1 MKFNIFIFYFLISC
15 LSLLIHSLS
24 SSTSPSP
31 LTEEKLDKLFSYFGD
46 KLEKNKHLFL
56 DVQNGMFSALTFS
69 SNNIP
74 EKDSACPNYLFF
86 KYRQSIDL
94 ALSKLNS
101 YLMQGA
107 IFVST
112 SEEMT
117 KSLISLCK
125 SNKKKIIKL
134 TKAKLEQTKRQ
145 IKTKMND
152 LLSLYSLNA
161 HKYHTYLQTE
171 NEIAQSEIEIIQLY
185 DDLKHYDKFDCS
197 KNFYITQ
204 SMNQFLSFYRR
215 SDILVEIFQQFIKCL
230 KGENKTSEIVN
241 VLFDE
246 SDNSDFN
253 DVPALI
259 LSLYM
264 KNIKFKILGN
274 EMLKKYLVSFR
285 PGHYLQTARM
295 IIKDLKKFKKNKKAL
310 SLWTKRPSVFNF
322 LRFIAFYIGKA
333 LGNVVKER
341 IIYRVRF
348 LKQYY
353 KKSKKEMIIIDNS

>member
-15 LSLLIHSLS
+15 LSFYIHSLS

-56 DVQNGMFSALTFS
+56 DIQNGMFSALTFS

-74 EKDSACPNYLFF
+74 EKGSACPNYLFF
-86 KYRQSIDL
+86 QYQKSIDS
-94 ALSKLNS
+94 ALSKINS
-101 YLMQGA
+101 DLMQGA
-107 IFVST
+107 IFFST
-112 SEEMT
+112 SEQT
-117 KSLISLCK
+117 KKSLISLCK
-125 SNKKKIIKL
+125 SNKKKIIKQ
-134 TKAKLEQTKRQ
+134 TKTKIEQTKRQ
-145 IKTKMND
+145 IKTQMND
-152 LLSLYSLNA
+152 LSSLYSLGAN
-161 HKYHTYLQTE
+161 KSQTYLNTE
-171 NEIAQSEIEIIQLY
+171 NEIVQSEIEVIKLY

-197 KNFYITQ
+197 KNFYISQ

-215 SDILVEIFQQFIKCL
+215 SDILVEIFQQFIICL
-230 KGENKTSEIVN
+230 KGENKNSEIVN

-259 LSLYM
+259 MSLYI
-264 KNIKFKILGN
+264 KNIKFKRLGN
-274 EMLKKYLVSFR
+274 EMLKNYLVSFR

-295 IIKDLKKFKKNKKAL
+295 ITKDLKKFIKNKKAL
-310 SLWTKRPSVFNF
+310 SLWTNKPSVFNF

-348 LKQYY
+348 LKEYY
-353 KKSKKEMIIIDNS
+353 ERSKEERIIIDNS